1 MSARVLVCDDEPQ
14 ILRALRIV
22 LRDAGY
28 AVVPVATGR
37 EALDAAALQAPD
49 AAIVDLVLPDFDG
62 VEVTRGCA
70 SGRRPRSSSCRRWA
84 RRRRRRSAPSRP
96 GRTTT

>member
-28 AVVPVATGR
+28 AVVPAATGR
-37 EALDAAALQAPD
+37 EALDP
-49 AAIVDLVLPDFDG
+49 P
-62 VEVTRGCA
+62 RC
-70 SGRRPRSSSCRRWA
+70 SRRTPRSSTSCCPTSTA
-84 RRRRRRSAPSRP
+84 SR
-96 GRTTT
+96 